1 MTDPLTAGVLALI
14 FAMGCVT
21 ILLFN
26 RQINQN
32 RQEIARIK
40 AREQSVEA
48 AFEDLKEPASPAD
61 QPQSKVDR
69 LRE

>member
-1 MTDPLTAGVLALI
+1 MADPLTAGVLTLI

-32 RQEIARIK
+32 SQEIARIK
-40 AREQSVEA
+40 ARERSVEA
-48 AFEDLKEPASPAD
+48 AFEDLDEPAPPTERSRSEAD
-61 QPQSKVDR
+61 KI
-69 LRE
+69 RE